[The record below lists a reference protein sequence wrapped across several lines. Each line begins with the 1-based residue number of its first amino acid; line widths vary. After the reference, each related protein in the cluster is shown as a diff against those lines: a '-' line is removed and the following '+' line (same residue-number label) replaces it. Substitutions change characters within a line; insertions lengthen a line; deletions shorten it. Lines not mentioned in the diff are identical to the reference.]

1 MDVVG
6 RATQEAKAEDE
17 GRCYAAGPHPGPLG
31 KCSRQ
36 LLRALLYLLDGCSRR
51 RSTSSIHGV
60 VHPCSRLP
68 QGEGEEDVH

>member
-36 LLRALLYLLDGCSRR
+36 LLRALLYLPTSMWVAGFALPPASMQSSRR
-51 RSTSSIHGV
+51 ER
-60 VHPCSRLP
+60 
-68 QGEGEEDVH
+68 E